1 MSRCVQTI
9 HRDTYVS
16 EVAGIFDV
24 ERIGAAPL
32 VSEGGDT
39 VGIITKSDIT
49 RFDYVG
55 GDPYTARAWEIA
67 NPEPSTIEA
76 SAPLEQAARMMSE
89 DRIHHL
95 IVVEGDA
102 IVGILSSLDF
112 VTLFAEGAE

>member
-1 MSRCVQTI
+1 MTQSVQTI

-24 ERIGAAPL
+24 ERISAAPL
-32 VSEGGDT
+32 VSEAGGF

-55 GDPYTARAWEIA
+55 GDPYSARAWEIA
-67 NPEPSTIEA
+67 NPDPSTIEA
-76 SAPLEQAARMMSE
+76 SASLEEAAQTMS
-89 DRIHHL
+89 DNRIHHL
-95 IVVEGDA
+95 IVVEKGV

-112 VTLFAEGAE
+112 VKLYSEGTE